1 MSRKKQKLELTWIG
15 KDKRPRLEPRI
26 LLEDPEK
33 SYHAKERVTE
43 HDIFDNKLIFGDNLL
58 ALKALETEY
67 TGQVKCIYIDPPYNT
82 GNAFEHYEDGLE
94 NSIWLSLMRD
104 RLELLWSLLTDDGYL
119 AIQIDDNQYARLYV
133 LMCELCGENKLK
145 TICVKM
151 SEPSGLKM
159 GAANKYGVIP
169 KLKEYIIIAKKDGVK
184 NIKLDPVPKDKW
196 DTEYNIF
203 LENFSREDKQKI
215 DDISSSK
222 NISDADLIE
231 LDKMAQRIKLLSVN
245 QKIKELGL
253 TGKTKEQWLFE
264 NAYRISRTA
273 ASASI
278 LKLAEEKKKHCS
290 QTVFFVSNAKKDI
303 LYMIRATYSTES
315 KKPRVQLIFA
325 EDNLTTHPGD
335 LWTNIRT
342 TGLDAEGG
350 VKFKNGKKPEQLV
363 AKIIKMGTNK
373 NDIVLDSFGGSGTT
387 AAVAHKMKRRW
398 IMVELEDQCHTHIIP
413 RLTNVINQKDPAGI
427 TKVYEWKGGGGFRY
441 YRLAPSMLQK
451 DKWGN
456 WVISKDYK
464 PEMLAEAM
472 CKHMGFTYA
481 PDESLYWMQGHSTET
496 DFIYVTTISLRHEQL
511 RAISEEVG
519 PNRTLLICC
528 KAFNAKAEAFE
539 NLTLKKIPQAV
550 LKKCEWGKDDYS
562 MNVSKLEL
570 LGNNQTTPF
579 DLFEQKTKEV

>member
-33 SYHAKERVTE
+33 SYHAEERVTE
-43 HDIFDNKLIFGDNLL
+43 NDLFDNKLIFGDNLL

-67 TGQVKCIYIDPPYNT
+67 AGLVKCIYIDPPYNT
-82 GNAFEHYEDGLE
+82 GNAFDHYEDGLE

-104 RLELLWSLLTDDGYL
+104 RLELLWTLLTDDGYL

-133 LMCELCGENKLK
+133 LMCELFGENKLK

-159 GAANKYGVIP
+159 GSVNKYGVIP

-215 DDISSSK
+215 DDTSSAES
-222 NISDADLIE
+222 ISDSDLQE
-231 LDKMAQRIKLLSVN
+231 LDAIAQKVQLSSVA
-245 QKIKELGL
+245 QKVKELGL

-264 NAYRISRTA
+264 NAFRICQCAT
-273 ASASI
+273 SASV
-278 LKLAEEKKKHCS
+278 LKLAEEKKKHCD
-290 QTVFFVSNAKKDI
+290 QEVFFVTNAKKDI
-303 LYMIRATYSTES
+303 LYMVRATYSAES

-335 LWTNIRT
+335 LWTDIRT
-342 TGLDAEGG
+342 TGLEAEGG
-350 VKFKNGKKPEQLV
+350 VEFKNGKKPEQLV
-363 AKIIKMGTNK
+363 ARIVKMGTK
-373 NDIVLDSFGGSGTT
+373 EGDIVLDSFGGSGTT

-398 IMVELEDQCHTHIIP
+398 VMVELGEQCHTHIIP

-427 TKVYEWKGGGGFRY
+427 TKISEWKGGGGFRY
-441 YRLAPSMLQK
+441 YRLAPSMLEK

-456 WVISKDYK
+456 WVISKDYNAG
-464 PEMLAEAM
+464 MLTEAM
-472 CKHMGFTYA
+472 CKYMGFTYA
-481 PDESLYWMQGHSTET
+481 PNESHYWMHGHSTET
-496 DFIYVTTISLRHEQL
+496 DFIYVTTSSLTHEQL

-528 KAFNAKAEAFE
+528 KAFNANAEAFD

-550 LKKCEWGKDDYS
+550 LTKCEWGKDDYS
-562 MNVSKLEL
+562 LNVAKLQPAESDD
-570 LGNNQTTPF
+570 QAEP
-579 DLFEQKTKEV
+579 DLFNEESEEV